1 MKRNY
6 FFGKYYKFISESG
19 FSFAIIIANT
29 NEGKSIQLITNN
41 NSYQIKDYDSVRII
55 DNNHFVFSI
64 KQDDINL
71 FGNLYLGELNPLKK
85 KVMGP
90 FSFVPFMECRHDI
103 YSMYHSVQGKINLN
117 CETIDF
123 NDGIGYI
130 EGDKGRNF
138 PSKYIWYNSVTKDN
152 SITIAIATIP
162 IAFIKFTGVLC
173 FIKNK
178 EKELYFCTWN
188 RVRIKELKSGTIKL
202 KKGKYELLV
211 DISLADGHNL
221 KAPVKGNMVRY
232 IKENIAIPSKYSLK
246 YKENIILDIE
256 DELSSCEWVMEQK

>member
-1 MKRNY
+1 MKKNY

-19 FSFAIIIANT
+19 FSFAIIIANS
-29 NEGKSIQLITNN
+29 NEGHSIQLITND
-41 NSYQIKDYDSVRII
+41 NSYQIIDLESVKII
-55 DNNHFVFSI
+55 NDNHFVFSI

-71 FGNLYLGELNPLKK
+71 EGNLYLGTLNPLTK

-90 FSFVPFMECRHDI
+90 FSYVPFMECRHDI
-103 YSMYHSVQGKINLN
+103 YSMYHSVRGEIALN
-117 CETIDF
+117 NNTIIF

-130 EGDKGRNF
+130 EGDRGRNF

-152 SITIAIATIP
+152 TITIAIASIP
-162 IAFIKFTGVLC
+162 IGFIKFTGVLC

-178 EKELYFCTWN
+178 DDEFYFCTWN
-188 RVRIKELKSGTIKL
+188 RVKIKELNSGVIRL

-211 DISLADGHNL
+211 NISLNDGHKL
-221 KAPVKGNMVRY
+221 KAPIKGSMVRY

-246 YKENIILDIE
+246 YKDNVLLEIE
-256 DELSSCEWVMEQK
+256 DELSSCEWVMD

>member
-1 MKRNY
+1 MKKNY
-6 FFGKYYKFISESG
+6 FFGKYYKFISESC

-41 NSYQIKDYDSVRII
+41 NSYQIYDLDSVKII
-55 DNNHFVFSI
+55 NDNHFVFSI
-64 KQDDINL
+64 KQDDITL
-71 FGNLYLGELNPLKK
+71 KGNLYLGELNPLTK

-90 FSFVPFMECRHDI
+90 FSYIPFMECRHDI
-103 YSMYHSVQGKINLN
+103 YSMYHSVKGEIVLN
-117 CETIDF
+117 NSTFNF

-138 PSKYIWYNSVTKDN
+138 PRKYIWYNSVTKDS

-162 IAFIKFTGVLC
+162 IAFIKFRGILC

-178 EKELYFCTWN
+178 NQEFYFCTWN
-188 RVRIKELKSGTIKL
+188 RVKIEELNSGVIGL

-211 DISLADGHNL
+211 NISLNEGHKL
-221 KAPVKGNMVRY
+221 KAPVKGSMVRY
-232 IKENIAIPSKYSLK
+232 IKENIAIPSKYTLK
-246 YKENIILDIE
+246 YKDKVLLEIE
-256 DELSSCEWVMEQK
+256 DKLSSCEWVMD